1 MNALWII
8 VALLIVFIV
17 GSSTGT
23 IMRFERKLS
32 KRDIID
38 IFLNIPVF
46 AVLGFII
53 WTKELLKDLIKTK
66 RVRISYV
73 RYIYKSFFRILPS
86 MCEMYAEVIIQK
98 NRIRKKKK
106 IKRSQCGNILFRQN
120 IFNVPKKEYNAVL
133 KNGGIV

>member
-8 VALLIVFIV
+8 VALSIVFIV
-17 GSSTGT
+17 GSSAGT

-106 IKRSQCGNILFRQN
+106 IMQF
-120 IFNVPKKEYNAVL
+120 L
-133 KNGGIV
+133 KMVE